1 MKRIQIE
8 IKNGYGIVDFN
19 HTFEYEDGKNGSY
32 CHFYGLYAQNGTM
45 KSSFAKTLSN
55 YSKEEAVADEI
66 YQVSGSCT
74 VSGIDPEN
82 ILSYPSYD
90 GRVYLSDNAAYLV
103 ANQEAKDVY
112 AKASKDVI
120 EAFNKLKSKV
130 SGVTKTKDD
139 NSEVVIEDYY
149 RRFVSKE
156 QVNSVTLPAVIT
168 LLRASL
174 PEIKQGKIQF
184 CDISLNVFNS
194 SNFKKFITNKKYRN
208 FFGSLV
214 KAYDEMCASPTYFR
228 GGFDSSSAH
237 KLIKAL
243 DKSNYFS
250 AKHEVVLRDN
260 EDRTTKNI
268 NNKEELENYLKT
280 DFDRII
286 ERYPD
291 LKPALNQLIADFS
304 VGTNGEARR
313 IIEDKS
319 RRDILLFMGD
329 EDRFYKNMW
338 FGYLSG
344 CIEEIEN
351 LLKVHDGSKSKIEEA
366 LEKADDADTEWQDV
380 KDVFNDRFSSL
391 PYRIDIVNKKDTIV
405 EDLVPPVFE
414 FKFRNPRNP
423 SMPYKE
429 HPDNSGQLSMLGRV
443 LSNGERKA
451 LYLLNIIFDVK
462 KKLKDG
468 VDTLLIL
475 DDIVES
481 FDYRNKYAFFEYLQE
496 LASQNSQLYIISL
509 THNFDFFRLVYEKL
523 YPKNEKQ
530 FRLVISD
537 ENNNL
542 SAEEMFDP
550 RVFGNYK
557 KDAATD
563 KSAWVTMIPFARNI
577 VEFQHGKSHD
587 DYKKLTRAL
596 HTLDNEVTIGHIQQ
610 YLQTI
615 VKVADTPFDKSLN
628 IHEAII
634 MHAKEVAAATS
645 DGFSLKDNL
654 VLAIGTRLCIERYII
669 SKISEEDYR
678 NAVSKE
684 RDLTRKLLILYS
696 NNCSDPNKQI
706 YLKMFNKAAAIVDGT
721 IHINSFM
728 YEPLVDVGTW
738 EMKKM
743 FNEIYDKTNPLGEL

>member
-1 MKRIQIE
+1 MKSIQIE
-8 IKNGYGIVDFN
+8 IKNSYGIVDFKHN
-19 HTFEYEDGKNGSY
+19 FEYKDDRKGS
-32 CHFYGLYAQNGTM
+32 CCNFYGLYAQNGTM

-55 YSKEEAVADEI
+55 YSKGEAVADEI

-74 VSGIDPEN
+74 VLGIDPEN

-90 GRVYLSDNAAYLV
+90 GRVYLSESATYLV
-103 ANQEAKDVY
+103 ANQGAKDVY

-120 EAFNKLKSKV
+120 EAFNKLKSKI
-130 SGVTKTKDD
+130 SEVTKTKDGSD
-139 NSEVVIEDYY
+139 EAIIEDYY
-149 RRFVSKE
+149 RRFVTKE
-156 QVNSVTLPAVIT
+156 EVVSITLPAVIT
-168 LLRASL
+168 LLKANL
-174 PEIKQGKIQF
+174 PKIKQGKIQF
-184 CDISLNVFNS
+184 CDISLSVLNS
-194 SNFKKFITNKKYRN
+194 DNFRKFITNKKYCGL
-208 FFGSLV
+208 FDSLV
-214 KAYDEMCASPTYFR
+214 KAYDEMRASPTYYR
-228 GGFDSSSAH
+228 EGFDSSRASRLM
-237 KLIKAL
+237 KEF
-243 DKSNYFS
+243 DKSNYFN

-260 EDRTTKNI
+260 ENRTTKNI
-268 NNKEELENYLKT
+268 KSKEELENYLKT
-280 DFDRII
+280 DLDRII
-286 ERYPD
+286 EKYPNLRD
-291 LKPALNQLIADFS
+291 ALNQLIADFS
-304 VGTNGEARR
+304 R

-319 RRDILLFMGD
+319 CRDILLFMGD
-329 EDRFYKNMW
+329 EGRFYKNMW

-351 LLKVHDGSKSKIEEA
+351 LLKAHNEAELKIKEA
-366 LEKADDADTEWQDV
+366 LEEADNADTEWQDV
-380 KDVFNDRFSSL
+380 INIFNDRFSSL

-405 EDLVPPVFE
+405 EDLVSPIFE

-423 SMPYKE
+423 HTPYRE
-429 HPDNSGQLSMLGRV
+429 RPDNSGQLNMLGRV

-451 LYLLNIIFDVK
+451 LYLLNIIFDVR

-468 VDTLLIL
+468 VDTLLVL
-475 DDIVES
+475 DDVVES

-496 LASQNSQLYIISL
+496 LASQNSHLYIISL

-557 KDAATD
+557 RDAATD

-577 VEFQHGKSHD
+577 VEFQHGKNHD
-587 DYKKLTRAL
+587 DYKELTKAL
-596 HTLDNEVTIGHIQQ
+596 HTMSSNVTVGDIQQ
-610 YLQTI
+610 CLQSIISVT
-615 VKVADTPFDKSLN
+615 DTPFDRSLN

-634 MHAKEVAAATS
+634 LYAKEVAADTS

-669 SKISEEDYR
+669 SLISEEDYR

-696 NNCSDPNKQI
+696 NNCSDPNKQTLSKI
-706 YLKMFNKAAAIVDGT
+706 FNKAAVIVDGT

-738 EMKKM
+738 EMKKT
-743 FNEIYDKTNPLGEL
+743 FNEIYGKTNPLGEL

>member
-429 HPDNSGQLSMLGRV
+429 RPDNSGQLSMLGRV

>member
-8 IKNGYGIVDFN
+8 IKNGYGIVDFK
-19 HTFEYEDGKNGSY
+19 HDFKYGDDKNGSH

-45 KSSFAKTLSN
+45 KSSFAKTLLN
-55 YSKEEAVADEI
+55 HSKGLVVSDEI
-66 YQVSGSCT
+66 YNIPGTCT
-74 VSGIDPEN
+74 VSGIEPEN

-90 GRVYLSDNAAYLV
+90 GRVWLSDSATYLV
-103 ANQEAKDVY
+103 ANQEAKEVY
-112 AKASKDVI
+112 AEASKDVI
-120 EAFNKLKSKV
+120 EAFNKLKSKI
-130 SGVTKTKDD
+130 SEVTKMKDD
-139 NSEVVIEDYY
+139 DSKSAIEDYY

-156 QVNSVTLPAVIT
+156 QVDSVTLPAVIT
-168 LLRASL
+168 LLRANL
-174 PEIKQGKIQF
+174 LEIKQGKIQF
-184 CDISLNVFNS
+184 CDIPLNVFNS
-194 SNFKKFITNKKYRN
+194 DNFRKFIAKKKYSG
-208 FFGSLV
+208 FFNRLV
-214 KAYDEMCASPTYFR
+214 KAYDEMCASPTYYR
-228 GGFDSSSAH
+228 EGFDSSSAH
-237 KLIKAL
+237 TLIKAFE
-243 DKSNYFS
+243 KSKYFN
-250 AKHEVVLRDN
+250 AKHEVVLKDG
-260 EDRTTKNI
+260 EDKRTKNI

-304 VGTNGEARR
+304 FGTNGEARR

-319 RRDILLFMGD
+319 RRDILLFMGN

-344 CIEEIEN
+344 CVEEIEN
-351 LLKVHDGSKSKIEEA
+351 LLKVNDESKLKIEEA
-366 LEKADDADTEWQDV
+366 LKKADDADTEWQDV

-429 HPDNSGQLSMLGRV
+429 RPDNSGQLSVLGRV

-468 VDTLLIL
+468 VDTLLVL

-496 LASQNSQLYIISL
+496 LASQNSHLYIISL

-537 ENNNL
+537 KNNNL

-557 KDAATD
+557 KDATTD

-577 VEFQHGKSHD
+577 VEFQHGKTHD
-587 DYKKLTRAL
+587 DYKELTEAL
-596 HTLDNEVTIGHIQQ
+596 HTMSRDVTVGDIQQ
-610 YLQTI
+610 CLQPIISVT
-615 VKVADTPFDKSLN
+615 DTPFNESLN

-634 MHAKEVAAATS
+634 LHAKEVAADTS

-684 RDLTRKLLILYS
+684 RDLTRKLLRLYS
-696 NNCSDPNKQI
+696 NNCSDTDKQTFS
-706 YLKMFNKAAAIVDGT
+706 KMFNKAAVIVDGT

-728 YEPLVDVGTW
+728 YEPLVDIGTW

-743 FNEIYDKTNPLGEL
+743 FTEIYDKTNPLGEL

>member
-1 MKRIQIE
+1 MKRIQVKIE
-8 IKNGYGIVDFN
+8 NGYGIVDFK
-19 HTFEYEDGKNGSY
+19 HDFEYKDGTNGSH
-32 CHFYGLYAQNGTM
+32 CNFYGLYAQNGTM
-45 KSSFAKTLSN
+45 KSSFAKTLLN
-55 YSKEEAVADEI
+55 YSRGMEVSDEI
-66 YQVSGSCT
+66 YQIPGTCV
-74 VSGIDPEN
+74 VSGIEPDN

-90 GRVYLSDNAAYLV
+90 GRVYLSENAAHLV
-103 ANQEAKDVY
+103 ANQEAKEVY
-112 AKASKDVI
+112 AEASKDVI
-120 EAFNKLKSKV
+120 EAFNKLKSKL
-130 SGVTKTKDD
+130 SEVTKTNYND
-139 NSEVVIEDYY
+139 SETTIEDYY
-149 RRFVSKE
+149 RRFVAKE
-156 QVNSVTLPAVIT
+156 QVDSVTLPAVIK
-168 LLRASL
+168 LLKAYL
-174 PEIKQGKIQF
+174 PEIKKGKSQF
-184 CDISLNVFNS
+184 CDVSLSTFNS
-194 SNFKKFITNKKYRN
+194 SNFKKFITNKKYSG

-214 KAYDEMCASPTYFR
+214 KAYDEMRASPTYYR
-228 GGFDSSSAH
+228 EGFDSSSAH
-237 KLIKAL
+237 TLIKAL
-243 DKSNYFS
+243 EKSKYFN
-250 AKHEVVLRDN
+250 AKHEVVLRDS
-260 EDRTTKNI
+260 EDKRTKNI
-268 NNKEELENYLKT
+268 NNKEEMESYLKT
-280 DFDRII
+280 DFDRIVEADPGI
-286 ERYPD
+286 E
-291 LKPALNQLIADFS
+291 KPLNQLIADFS

-329 EDRFYKNMW
+329 ESRFYKNMW

-344 CIEEIEN
+344 CIEEVDN
-351 LLKVHDGSKSKIEEA
+351 LLKVNDESKSKIEEA
-366 LEKADDADTEWQDV
+366 LKKAGDADTEWQDV

-423 SMPYKE
+423 NMPYRE
-429 HPDNSGQLSMLGRV
+429 RPDNLGQLSVLGRV

-468 VDTLLIL
+468 VDTLLVL

-496 LASQNSQLYIISL
+496 LASQNSYLYIISL

-530 FRLVISD
+530 FRLVVSD

-550 RVFGNYK
+550 RVFGSYK
-557 KDAATD
+557 KDAAKD
-563 KSAWVTMIPFARNI
+563 KSAWVTMIPFSRNI
-577 VEFQHGKSHD
+577 VEFQHDKSHD
-587 DYKKLTRAL
+587 DYKELTRAL
-596 HTLDNEVTIGHIQQ
+596 HILDNEVTVGHIQQ

-615 VKVADTPFDKSLN
+615 VKVTDTPFDESLN
-628 IHEAII
+628 IHKAII
-634 MHAKEVAAATS
+634 MYAKEVAADAS

-669 SKISEEDYR
+669 SKIAEEYYR

-696 NNCSDPNKQI
+696 NNCSDPNKQT

-743 FNEIYDKTNPLGEL
+743 FNEIYDKTNPSGEL